1 MLKFKTKQQ
10 IENCL
15 FSDLNSM
22 IQEFDNDILTK
33 ESILNYFSLFMRGA
47 EVDSKITVNVLEK
60 FGTLGKEEAL
70 CIKINEGW

>member
-33 ESILNYFSLFMRGA
+33 ESILIHFSLFMRGA
-47 EVDSKITVNVLEK
+47 DVDSKITVNVLEK

-70 CIKINEGW
+70 SIKINEGW